1 MRSARALALTGL
13 LAFNIRSTMMAVAP
27 VLPLIRSDLGL
38 SFAAAGALASLPL
51 LCLGAAAIPG
61 AILVNRFGASTL
73 IGFGLAGIGV
83 GSLLRLA
90 PPAQLEVFVG
100 TLVLSIAAALCQPAA
115 ASLIRAW
122 FAGAVQQAT
131 AIYTVGINTGSLA
144 ATSLTGFLLVFGGWR
159 GTFVIWAIPP
169 LLLAALWFVLKPPG
183 DVHVPEPR
191 AFGPLVKDRKVWLAI
206 GLFGAQST
214 VYLTTTTW
222 IPFLFARNGTGYVAA
237 VLFVLGAA
245 AIPPSIVLFLVRR
258 PVATSRRFHVGTG
271 ALMLLGTLGLSVG
284 ISQIGFLLAALIG
297 IGAGLAFTATLA
309 LPPILASR
317 DRDVAAFSGLM
328 FTGGYAMSLLGPLL
342 GGVLLDQ
349 TGLLNAAFLASAR
362 RIVHNDLG
370 WAETLTLG
378 SLGAMRI

>member
-1 MRSARALALTGL
+1 
-13 LAFNIRSTMMAVAP
+13 MMAVPP

-61 AILVNRFGASTL
+61 AILVNRYGASTV

-90 PPAQLEVFVG
+90 PPTQFEVFVG

-115 ASLIRAW
+115 ASFIRAR
-122 FAGAVQQAT
+122 FAGSVQQAT

-169 LLLAALWFVLKPPG
+169 LLLAALWFILKPPG

-191 AFGPLVKDRKVWLAI
+191 ALGPLVKDRKVWVAI

-214 VYLTTTTW
+214 VYLTSTTW
-222 IPFLFARNGTGYVAA
+222 IPFLFAKNGTSYVAA

-245 AIPPSIVLFLVRR
+245 AILPSVVLFLVRR

-271 ALMLLGTLGLSVG
+271 VLMLLGTLGLSIG
-284 ISQIGFLLAALIG
+284 IPEIGFLLAALIG
-297 IGAGLAFTATLA
+297 IGAGLAFTTTLA
-309 LPPILASR
+309 LPPILASH

-328 FTGGYAMSLLGPLL
+328 FTGGYAMALLGPLL
-342 GGVLLDQ
+342 GGVLLDH
-349 TGLLNAAFLASAR
+349 TGRLNAPFWPALAASCIT
-362 RIVHNDLG
+362 IVVGLK
-370 WAETLTLG
+370 L
-378 SLGAMRI
+378 